1 MEAFSIERLTFAY
14 PGSDQFAIQDIS
26 LSIREG
32 EFITLCGNSGC
43 GKSTLLKQLKTEL
56 APHGKRSGQV
66 RYRGMLLEEVE
77 RRVQV
82 SEIGYVLQSPDNQI
96 VTDKVWHELAF
107 GLESLGCSE
116 SEIRRRVAETASF
129 FGIQQWFHKKV
140 TELSGGQKQ
149 LLNLASVMVM
159 QPKVLLLDEPT
170 SQLDPI
176 AATEFLGTLGKINR
190 ELGVTIL
197 LTEHRLEEA
206 LPMSDRV
213 IVMDESRIIAVG
225 TPKEAG
231 KRLREL
237 RHEMFNAMPT
247 PMRVYAG
254 IDNELECPV
263 TVREGREFLHQ
274 LAETLPYTKDLISD
288 HTANANK
295 PSIELDEIWFKYERN
310 AVDVLKGL
318 RLKAYPGEI
327 HAIVGGNGTGKT
339 TAISLIAGIR
349 KPYRGKI
356 KLHGK
361 AAEKYSDSERFS
373 RLLGVLPQNPQAI
386 FVGKT
391 VEKDLRDMLSGRK
404 LDKDTIKERIQSIAQ
419 LCELEHLLDRH
430 PYDLSGG
437 EQQRAALA
445 KVLLLEPTILL
456 LDEPTKGLDA
466 GYKIKLAEIL
476 RRLAVQG
483 TTIVMVSHD
492 IDFCASYADR
502 CSMFFDGTIV
512 SEGNPRDFFSG
523 NRYYTTAANRMARD
537 LIPLAVTADDIVQAF
552 GGKEDTGERSHEDR
566 PKVIPAFPRTT
577 SDSLPSTVGDHAND
591 QMPVEHRA
599 LPKRTLSAMMMIL
612 LLIPLT
618 IWFGIYYLDDRK
630 YYFISMLVIL
640 ETLLPFALI
649 YEGRKPQAKELVT
662 LAVMCGL
669 GVAGRMA
676 FFMIPQFKPVV
687 AIVIVSGVAFGA
699 EAGFLVGAVTGF
711 VSNYYFGQGPWTP
724 WQMFAFG
731 MIGFLAGLLFKKGLL
746 RRNRIALCLFG
757 GITTFAL
764 YGTIM
769 NVSSVLM
776 TQNKATFE
784 MFIVAC
790 LRGVP
795 FDLIHGAATV
805 IFLLLLAKPM
815 LEKLDRIKLKYGLMD

>member
-1 MEAFSIERLTFAY
+1 MEVFSIERLTFSY
-14 PGSDQFAIQDIS
+14 PGSDQLAIREVTF
-26 LSIREG
+26 SIREG
-32 EFITLCGNSGC
+32 EFITLCGKSGC
-43 GKSTLLKQLKTEL
+43 GKSTLLRHLKMEL
-56 APHGKRSGQV
+56 SPHGKRSGQI
-66 RYRGMLLEEVE
+66 RYRGTPIEEVE
-77 RRVQV
+77 RRVQIA
-82 SEIGYVLQSPDNQI
+82 EIGYVLQSPDNQI

-107 GLESLGCSE
+107 GLESLGFNS

-129 FGIQQWFHKKV
+129 FGIQEWFHKEV

-159 QPKVLLLDEPT
+159 QPQVLLLDEPT

-176 AATEFLGTLGKINR
+176 AATEFLSTLGKINR
-190 ELGVTIL
+190 ELGVTII

-213 IVMDESRIIAVG
+213 FVMDKGEIAAMG
-225 TPKEAG
+225 LPKEVG
-231 KRLREL
+231 QQLREQ
-237 RHEMFNAMPT
+237 RHDMFYAMPT

-254 IDNELECPV
+254 IHNALECPV
-263 TVREGREFLHQ
+263 TVREGRDFLHR
-274 LAETLPYTKDLISD
+274 LSEGLSFTKELLSEKETSLG
-288 HTANANK
+288 K
-295 PSIELDEIWFKYERN
+295 PSIELEEVWFKYEKD
-310 AVDVLKGL
+310 ADDILKGL
-318 RLKAYPGEI
+318 CLKSYPGEI

-361 AAEKYSDSERFS
+361 PIDKYSDAEKYNG
-373 RLLGVLPQNPQAI
+373 LLGVLPQNPQAI

-391 VEKDLRDMLSGRK
+391 VEKDLLDLLSGRK
-404 LDKDTIKERIQSIAQ
+404 LDKEIIRERIQSTAE
-419 LCELEHLLDRH
+419 LCELQGLLSRH

-476 RRLAVQG
+476 QRLKMQG

-502 CSMFFDGTIV
+502 CSMFFDGVMV
-512 SEGNPRDFFSG
+512 SEGKPREFFSG
-523 NRYYTTAANRMARD
+523 NRFYTTSANRMARD
-537 LIPLAVTADDIVQAF
+537 LIPLAVTAEDIVQAF
-552 GGKEDTGERSHEDR
+552 GGEREDRMSHEEGLKFIH
-566 PKVIPAFPRTT
+566 PLPITKPAVSQLSVTPE
-577 SDSLPSTVGDHAND
+577 
-591 QMPVEHRA
+591 QMPVEHRM
-599 LPKRTLSAMMMIL
+599 LTMRTLSAMLMIL

-630 YYFISMLVIL
+630 YYFISLLVIL

-662 LAVMCGL
+662 LAVLCGI
-669 GVAGRMA
+669 GVAGRVA

-687 AIVIVSGVAFGA
+687 AIVILSGVAFGA

-724 WQMFAFG
+724 WQMFSFG
-731 MIGFLAGLLFKKGLL
+731 IIGFLAGVLFKKGLL

-757 GITTFAL
+757 GLTTFAI

-769 NVSSVLM
+769 NISSVLM
-776 TQNKATFE
+776 TQNKITLE
-784 MFIVAC
+784 MIIVAC
-790 LRGVP
+790 ARGVP
-795 FDLIHGAATV
+795 FDMIHGAATI
-805 IFLLLLAKPM
+805 IFLLLFANPM
-815 LEKLDRIKLKYGLMD
+815 LEKLDRIKVKYGLID